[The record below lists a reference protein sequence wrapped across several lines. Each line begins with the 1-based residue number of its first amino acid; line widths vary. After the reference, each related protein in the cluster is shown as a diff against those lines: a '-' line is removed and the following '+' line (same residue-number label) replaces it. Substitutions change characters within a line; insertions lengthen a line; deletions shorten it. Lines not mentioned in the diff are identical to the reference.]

1 MRAIIFVL
9 IFAIAFAATREGA
22 ILCNLCK
29 DTVKLV
35 ENLLTVDGAQAVRQ
49 YIDNLCGKANGFLS
63 TLCEKILSFGVDELV
78 KLIENHVD
86 PVVVC
91 EKIHAC

>member
-1 MRAIIFVL
+1 MRAIVFVL
-9 IFAIAFAATREGA
+9 IFAIAFAATREGS

-29 DTVKLV
+29 DTVNLI

-49 YIDNLCGKANGFLS
+49 YIDNLCAKADGFLG
-63 TLCEKILSFGVDELV
+63 TLCNKILSFGVDELV

-86 PVVVC
+86 PVVIC